1 MTKVHHRAK
10 ARAAIKSQLHTFTT
24 SLEVAGHLETD
35 DVGVVNEEDAN
46 DDDDDDVDHDVE
58 EDTDSMEYGD
68 DEINST
74 SRSRNRTI
82 MSPVSSPTP
91 QVIFNA
97 LWYIICFYFLL
108 NSSIG

>member
-97 LWYIICFYFLL
+97 MLFGI
-108 NSSIG
+108 